1 MSFIRPELRA
11 TIHRWRE
18 VIAGLAATLPGL
30 WIFSFGGFFWMGIG
44 ALIVAA
50 GLALAINAARRQ
62 RFERVRD
69 APGVVQ
75 MVEGQLAYFAPEHGG
90 FAALDDVAE
99 LRLERGAAGRSWV
112 LVQTDATELHIPVAA
127 RGTEVLFDA
136 FAKLPGIDMGAVLRT
151 LDQED
156 VTTRV
161 VWRRHARTALT

>member
-11 TIHRWRE
+11 AIHRWRE
-18 VIAGLAATLPGL
+18 VIAGLAAILPGL

-50 GLALAINAARRQ
+50 GLALAVNAARRL
-62 RFERVRD
+62 RFQHARN

-75 MVEGQLAYFAPEHGG
+75 MVEGQLAYFAPEDGG
-90 FAALDDVAE
+90 FAALDDISE

-112 LVQTDATELHIPVAA
+112 LEQTDGTELRIPVAA
-127 RGTEVLFDA
+127 SGTEVLFDA
-136 FAKLPGIDMGAVLRT
+136 FAKLPGIDMGALLRA
-151 LDQED
+151 LDQKD

-161 VWRRHARTALT
+161 LWRRHARTALT